1 MSQRD
6 DFAGGFLLGTIV
18 GGVVGGALGAL
29 VASGKLKELVSSD
42 SPEKPLLKNS
52 EKLEGKPSKARK
64 PSLRSQNGQQVDI
77 EAARRSLEDK
87 IAQLN
92 DAIDDVRQKLGGV
105 NGTPG
110 KSSEQSLM
118 KEP

>member
-6 DFAGGFLLGTIV
+6 DFTGGFLLGSIV
-18 GGVVGGALGAL
+18 GGIVGGALGAL
-29 VASGKLKELVSSD
+29 VASGKLSELMASD
-42 SPEKPLLKNS
+42 EEAALNS
-52 EKLEGKPSKARK
+52 EQAENKPNKLRKRALKP
-64 PSLRSQNGQQVDI
+64 QNGQQVDI
-77 EAARRSLEDK
+77 EAARRGLEDK

-110 KSSEQSLM
+110 KSSEQSATREL
-118 KEP
+118 